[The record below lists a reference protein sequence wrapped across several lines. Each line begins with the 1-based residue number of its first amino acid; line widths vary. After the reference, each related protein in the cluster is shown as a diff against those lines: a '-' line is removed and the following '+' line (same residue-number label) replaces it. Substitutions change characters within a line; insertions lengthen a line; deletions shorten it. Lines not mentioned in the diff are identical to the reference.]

1 MSSNLVTKTL
11 LVDGMICSGCENR
24 IERSLIALD
33 GVRKASAS
41 YKSGRVEVTYDQGAV
56 GLPEMVSAVKAL
68 GYEASERKAA
78 GLGSAGL
85 TKAIGAAVIILVTY
99 FTLDRLGA
107 FGLFNAFPLAKEG
120 MGYGMLFV
128 IGLFTS
134 VHCIAM
140 CGGINLSQSIGIDA
154 KSAEG
159 DAKGSSMNAFR
170 PPFEYNAGRV
180 ISYTVIGGLVGSL
193 GSVVSFTGNAR
204 GIVQLVAGVFMVIM
218 GLNMIGVMPSL
229 SKLVPALPKAL
240 GIKVGRFQSGRR
252 PLIVGL
258 LNGLM
263 PCGPLQ
269 AMQLY
274 ALSTGSFGGG
284 ALSMFFFSLGT
295 VPLMFGLGAVSSML
309 SRKFKGGLM
318 VAGAVLVVFLGVVMF
333 GNGLSLSGVS
343 TPALAAEKPVGNVAQ
358 IVNGVQLVSSKVL
371 ASSYEPIVVQK
382 GVPVRWTL
390 TADRASINGCNNRI
404 IIPSLK
410 KEKRIEAGN
419 NVVEFT
425 PQESGIIPFSC
436 WMGMIKS
443 RITVVDDIKSLSADP
458 EKSISTDNVPKTDG
472 IQAPGV
478 PSCCL

>member
-1 MSSNLVTKTL
+1 
-11 LVDGMICSGCENR
+11 
-24 IERSLIALD
+24 
-33 GVRKASAS
+33 
-41 YKSGRVEVTYDQGAV
+41 
-56 GLPEMVSAVKAL
+56 
-68 GYEASERKAA
+68 
-78 GLGSAGL
+78 
-85 TKAIGAAVIILVTY
+85 
-99 FTLDRLGA
+99 
-107 FGLFNAFPLAKEG
+107 
-120 MGYGMLFV
+120 
-128 IGLFTS
+128 
-134 VHCIAM
+134 
-140 CGGINLSQSIGIDA
+140 
-154 KSAEG
+154 
-159 DAKGSSMNAFR
+159 
-170 PPFEYNAGRV
+170 
-180 ISYTVIGGLVGSL
+180 
-193 GSVVSFTGNAR
+193 
-204 GIVQLVAGVFMVIM
+204 
-218 GLNMIGVMPSL
+218 
-229 SKLVPALPKAL
+229 
-240 GIKVGRFQSGRR
+240 
-252 PLIVGL
+252 
-258 LNGLM
+258 
-263 PCGPLQ
+263 
-269 AMQLY
+269 
-274 ALSTGSFGGG
+274 
-284 ALSMFFFSLGT
+284 
-295 VPLMFGLGAVSSML
+295 ML